1 LEAFSI
7 LDPSKL
13 SKESDKDLEE
23 YRNRQFNVLSAYYGT
38 GDNADVSREMLQSE
52 WVALKPLLSQTCG
65 HKNQMEFL
73 VTNTLSTVS
82 QSCCYCQNFASE
94 HCSLRTLFF
103 YNEKDKDNSTEQNGD
118 RLM

>member
-52 WVALKPLLSQTCG
+52 WVAL
-65 HKNQMEFL
+65 N
-73 VTNTLSTVS
+73 
-82 QSCCYCQNFASE
+82 
-94 HCSLRTLFF
+94 
-103 YNEKDKDNSTEQNGD
+103 
-118 RLM
+118 